1 MTYSTIWQFEKTLG
15 WFEDPFLSE
24 NYYTRLLWISRKV
37 VCSGDVLNGVTD
49 IKKRD
54 LGLVFGSVRMFK
66 EWIGISCVPG
76 ADVLEC
82 AAMYMKYTQEYKYT
96 RCKGEAISVTFPC
109 NIASNFDALGET
121 MGISWTEG
129 TKQFRDSGRRNT
141 WSDRMQKPEMLR
153 NKIDATGIIREV
165 SRMVEICLG
174 ILASHSLLC
183 KVLPAARSRVR
194 LLLPCTC
201 FLG

>member
-1 MTYSTIWQFEKTLG
+1 M
-15 WFEDPFLSE
+15 
-24 NYYTRLLWISRKV
+24 
-37 VCSGDVLNGVTD
+37 
-49 IKKRD
+49 
-54 LGLVFGSVRMFK
+54 
-66 EWIGISCVPG
+66 
-76 ADVLEC
+76 LEC

-174 ILASHSLLC
+174 ILASPTVYFAKYFLQRAA
-183 KVLPAARSRVR
+183 VLDYFSPVH
-194 LLLPCTC
+194 T
-201 FLG
+201 FLVK